1 MRLARILPFA
11 AAALAF
17 WPGAAPLRAA
27 TLQVEY
33 EISMSGFSVGS
44 ADASASLNGER
55 YNMQIQARLT
65 GLAGA
70 ITGGRLG
77 ASASGTVASAKP
89 LPSAYSVTSQSATEQ
104 RTVRLGM
111 AGGNV
116 ASVDIAPPIE
126 DRGGERVPIRDL
138 HKRGVID
145 PVSALLMPFYGRGDA
160 ADPAAC
166 NRTLPVFDG
175 AARFDIVMS
184 FAETRVVD
192 RAGYAGPVVVCN
204 ARYVPIAGHRPDRPA
219 TRFMQENQDISVWLA
234 PVEGTRVMVP
244 MRISVRTMMG
254 VTVIDAQ
261 RWTHERDA
269 RPIPAAA
276 RRRAKAERL

>member
-1 MRLARILPFA
+1 MRQLRILPFA
-11 AAALAF
+11 AAALAACLA
-17 WPGAAPLRAA
+17 AAPGRAA

-33 EISMSGFSVGS
+33 EISLSGFSVGS
-44 ADASASLNGER
+44 ADATASLNGDR
-55 YNMQIQARLT
+55 YSMQIQARLT

-77 ASASGTVASAKP
+77 ASASGSVSTAKP
-89 LPSAYSVTSQSATEQ
+89 LPSAYTVTSQSATEQ

-111 AGGNV
+111 ARGNV

-126 DRGGERVPIRDL
+126 DRGGERVPIREL

-145 PVSALLMPFYGRGDA
+145 PVSALLMPFYGRGEA

-175 AARFDIVMS
+175 AARFDIVLS
-184 FAETRVVD
+184 YAETRVVD
-192 RAGYAGPVVVCN
+192 RPGYAGPVVICN
-204 ARYVPIAGHRPDRPA
+204 ARYVPIAGHRPDRPG
-219 TRFMQENQDISVWLA
+219 TRFMQENQEISVWLA
-234 PVEGTRVMVP
+234 PVEGTRILVP
-244 MRISVRTMMG
+244 MRITVKTMMG

-261 RWTHERDA
+261 RWTQERDA

-276 RRRAKAERL
+276 RRRGKAARL

>member
-1 MRLARILPFA
+1 MRQLRILPFA
-11 AAALAF
+11 AAALAACLA
-17 WPGAAPLRAA
+17 AAPGRAA

-33 EISMSGFSVGS
+33 EISRSGFSVGS
-44 ADASASLNGER
+44 ADATASLNGDR
-55 YNMQIQARLT
+55 YSMQIQARLT

-77 ASASGTVASAKP
+77 ASASGSVSTAKP
-89 LPSAYSVTSQSATEQ
+89 LPSAYTVTSQSATEQ

-111 AGGNV
+111 ARGNV

-126 DRGGERVPIRDL
+126 DRGGERVPIREL

-145 PVSALLMPFYGRGDA
+145 PVSALLMPFYGRGEA

-175 AARFDIVMS
+175 AARFDIVLS
-184 FAETRVVD
+184 YAETRVVD
-192 RAGYAGPVVVCN
+192 RPGYAGPVVICN
-204 ARYVPIAGHRPDRPA
+204 ARYVPIAGHRPDRPG
-219 TRFMQENQDISVWLA
+219 TRFMQENQEISVWLA
-234 PVEGTRVMVP
+234 PVEGTRILVP
-244 MRISVRTMMG
+244 MRITVKTMMG

-261 RWTHERDA
+261 RWTQERDA

-276 RRRAKAERL
+276 RRRGKAARL

>member
-1 MRLARILPFA
+1 MRQLRILPFA
-11 AAALAF
+11 AAALAA
-17 WPGAAPLRAA
+17 GLAAAPGRAA

-33 EISMSGFSVGS
+33 EISLSGFSVGS
-44 ADASASLNGER
+44 ADATASLNGDR
-55 YNMQIQARLT
+55 YSMQIQARLT

-77 ASASGTVASAKP
+77 ASASGSVSTAKP
-89 LPSAYSVTSQSATEQ
+89 LPSAYAVTSQSATEQ

-111 AGGNV
+111 ARGNV

-126 DRGGERVPIRDL
+126 DRGGERVPIREL

-145 PVSALLMPFYGRGDA
+145 PVSALLMPFYGRGEA

-175 AARFDIVMS
+175 AARFDIVLS
-184 FAETRVVD
+184 YAETRVVD
-192 RAGYAGPVVVCN
+192 RPCYAGPVVICN
-204 ARYVPIAGHRPDRPA
+204 ARYVPIAGHRPDRPG
-219 TRFMQENQDISVWLA
+219 TRFMQENQEISVWLA
-234 PVEGTRVMVP
+234 PVEGTRILVP
-244 MRISVRTMMG
+244 MRITVKTMMG

-261 RWTHERDA
+261 RWTQERDA

-276 RRRAKAERL
+276 RRRGKAARL

>member
-1 MRLARILPFA
+1 MRLVRILPFA

-17 WPGAAPLRAA
+17 WPGPAPARAA
-27 TLQVEY
+27 SLQVEY
-33 EISMSGFSVGS
+33 EISLSGFSVGT
-44 ADASASLNGER
+44 ADASASLNGDR

-70 ITGGRLG
+70 ITGGSLG
-77 ASASGTVASAKP
+77 ASASGTVSSAKP
-89 LPSAYSVTSQSATEQ
+89 LPSAYAVTSQSSTEQ

-116 ASVDIAPPIE
+116 ASVHIAPPL
-126 DRGGERVPIRDL
+126 DPHGERVPIKEL

-145 PVSALLMPFYGRGDA
+145 PVSALLMPFYGRGEP

-175 AARFDIVMS
+175 AARFDIVLS
-184 FAETRVVD
+184 YAETRTVD
-192 RAGYAGPVVVCN
+192 RPGYSGPVLVCN

-219 TRFMQENQDISVWLA
+219 TQFMRDNQDLSVWLA
-234 PVEGTRVMVP
+234 PVEGTRILIP

-254 VTVIDAQ
+254 VTVIDAY
-261 RWTHERDA
+261 RWTHERDIK
-269 RPIPAAA
+269 PIPAAA
-276 RRRAKAERL
+276 RRRNNKAERL

>member
-1 MRLARILPFA
+1 MRQLRILSFA
-11 AAALAF
+11 AAALAL
-17 WPGAAPLRAA
+17 WPAAGQARAA

-33 EISMSGFSVGS
+33 DISLSGFSVGS
-44 ADASASLNGER
+44 ADASASLNGDR
-55 YNMQIQARLT
+55 YSMQIQARLT

-70 ITGGRLG
+70 VTGGRLG
-77 ASASGTVASAKP
+77 ASASGTVSTAKP
-89 LPSAYSVTSQSATEQ
+89 LPHAYTVTSQSATDQ

-126 DRGGERVPIRDL
+126 DQGGERVPIKEL

-145 PVSALLMPFYGRGDA
+145 PVSALLMPVYGRGEA
-160 ADPAAC
+160 AGPAAC

-175 AARFDIVMS
+175 AARFDIVLS
-184 FAETRVVD
+184 FAETRIVD
-192 RAGYAGPVVVCN
+192 RPGYAGPVVVCN
-204 ARYVPIAGHRPDRPA
+204 ARYVPIAGHRPDRPG
-219 TRFMQENQDISVWLA
+219 TRFMQENQDISIWLA
-234 PVEGTRVMVP
+234 PVEGTRILMP

-261 RWTHERDA
+261 RWTQERDA

>member
-1 MRLARILPFA
+1 MRQLRILAIA
-11 AAALAF
+11 AAALAL
-17 WPGAAPLRAA
+17 WPAAGSARAA
-27 TLQVEY
+27 SLQVEY
-33 EISMSGFSVGS
+33 EISVSGFSVGT
-44 ADASASLNGER
+44 ADASASLNGDR
-55 YNMQIQARLT
+55 YNLQIQARLT

-70 ITGGRLG
+70 ITGGRIG
-77 ASASGTVASAKP
+77 ASASGSVSSAKP
-89 LPSAYSVTSQSATEQ
+89 LPSAYAVTSQSATDQ

-126 DRGGERVPIRDL
+126 DRGERVPIREP

-175 AARFDIVMS
+175 AARFDVVLS
-184 FAETRVVD
+184 FAETRTVD
-192 RAGYAGPVVVCN
+192 RPGYAGPVIVCN

-234 PVEGTRVMVP
+234 PVEGTRILVP

-254 VTVIDAQ
+254 VTVIDAF
-261 RWTHERDA
+261 RWTHDRDV
-269 RPIPAAA
+269 RPIPSAA

>member
-1 MRLARILPFA
+1 MRQLRSLSFA
-11 AAALAF
+11 AAALAL
-17 WPGAAPLRAA
+17 WPAAGQARAA

-33 EISMSGFSVGS
+33 DISLSGFSVGS
-44 ADASASLNGER
+44 ADASASLNGDR
-55 YNMQIQARLT
+55 YSMQIQARLT

-70 ITGGRLG
+70 VTGGRLG
-77 ASASGTVASAKP
+77 ASASGTVSTAKP
-89 LPSAYSVTSQSATEQ
+89 LPHAYTVTSQSATDQ

-126 DRGGERVPIRDL
+126 DQGGERVPIKEL

-145 PVSALLMPFYGRGDA
+145 PVSALLMPVYGRGEA
-160 ADPAAC
+160 AGPAAC

-175 AARFDIVMS
+175 AARFDIVLS
-184 FAETRVVD
+184 FAETRIVD
-192 RAGYAGPVVVCN
+192 RPGYAGPVVVCN
-204 ARYVPIAGHRPDRPA
+204 ARYVPIAGHRPDRPG
-219 TRFMQENQDISVWLA
+219 TRFMQENQDISIWLA
-234 PVEGTRVMVP
+234 PVEGTRILMP

-261 RWTHERDA
+261 RWTQERDA